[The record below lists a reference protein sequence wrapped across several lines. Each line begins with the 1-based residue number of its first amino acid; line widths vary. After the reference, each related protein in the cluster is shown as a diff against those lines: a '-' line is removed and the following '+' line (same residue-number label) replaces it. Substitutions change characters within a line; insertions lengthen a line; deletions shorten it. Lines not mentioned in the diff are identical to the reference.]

1 MIKIKY
7 KDFGIDLDNHY
18 ELFFEHNGKE
28 YKVTLKDVCD
38 ALAEQ
43 RFKPKGKS
51 TVEKAFTS
59 ECRKGY
65 SIALQELKWNMLE
78 QVREFEVEESNFSL
92 GELVTY
98 KDNFVEPYN
107 VELKW

>member
-1 MIKIKY
+1 MIKI

-43 RFKPKGKS
+43 RLGLKFNSK
-51 TVEKAFTS
+51 VEEMFLAEAK
-59 ECRKGY
+59 KGY
-65 SIALQELKWNMLE
+65 SIALQEIKWNMLE
-78 QVREFEVEESNFSL
+78 QVKSFEVEESNFSL
-92 GELVTY
+92 DELVTY